1 MINSIKKFF
10 YNISIIFY
18 AFCVLLIFLPFLG
31 ISIFVDYLLYKEN
44 YKKIKKKELDRWE
57 Q

>member
-1 MINSIKKFF
+1 MINSIKEFF